1 MFDDDFEVC
10 GSLVDAVMETATST
24 FGQFQAVIDL
34 KAMCE
39 AAEAALAAQLCTEH
53 GWSEADEFDM
63 DAARPCRIGAD
74 GECLVDEDLPLE
86 IALAMGTSVGAA
98 VWYLKDVVNLSSRHA
113 NTWKAVQKGLLPLWR
128 GRQIAQACAEL
139 PHDAAVAVDKALEH
153 IVGRFGWRR
162 TTKALRAAIMKA
174 DPQHIEAQA
183 RLRSRYV
190 RKHETDDPATRL
202 IVASVD
208 TGDAVFFDAQ
218 IARIAEILAT
228 QGNETSI
235 DERRASAFGILARPD
250 QAIAMFN
257 NTDTPATLPTT
268 QIYVHM
274 HQDTLEAEAGL
285 VRVEREGPALVS
297 HLKAILGHSNVK
309 LTPVIHTGVDH
320 AVDAYEIPDKI
331 REHVILRDDY
341 EAFPW
346 SSIEARH
353 LDLDHTDEYQPGR
366 TGQTRPSNLGP
377 LSRRAHRA
385 KTHNHWQLTQLRPGI
400 YYWQTP
406 QGQTFIVGPMGT
418 IQLNR
423 RC

>member
-1 MFDDDFEVC
+1 MFEDDLGVC
-10 GSLVDAVMETATST
+10 GSLVDAVMETAAST
-24 FGQFQAVIDL
+24 FGQFQAVVEL
-34 KAMCE
+34 KATCE
-39 AAEAALAAQLCTEH
+39 AAEAVLAAQLCEEH
-53 GWSEADEFDM
+53 GWGESDEYSM

-74 GECLVDEDLPLE
+74 GDCLVDEDLPLE
-86 IALAMGTSVGAA
+86 IALALGISVGAA
-98 VWYLKDVVNLSSRHA
+98 VWYLKDVVNLTARHA
-113 NTWKAVQKGLLPLWR
+113 NTWKAIQKGLLPLWR
-128 GRQIAQACAEL
+128 ARQIAQACAGL
-139 PHDAAVAVDKALEH
+139 PHDQAVAVDKALEH

-174 DPQHIEAQA
+174 DPEMVANQA

-208 TGDAVFFDAQ
+208 TGDAIFFDAQ

-228 QGNETSI
+228 QGNSACL

-250 QAIAMFN
+250 EALAMFGRVDAPP
-257 NTDTPATLPTT
+257 TLPAT
-268 QIYVHM
+268 QVYVHM
-274 HQDTLEAEAGL
+274 HQDTLDAGDGL

-297 HLKAILGHSNVK
+297 HLKAILGHSQVR
-309 LTPVIHTGVDH
+309 LTPVVHTGVDYS
-320 AVDAYEIPDKI
+320 VDAYEIPDKI
-331 REHVILRDDY
+331 REHVILRDSY

-353 LDLDHTDEYQPGR
+353 LDLDHTQEYQPGQP
-366 TGQTRPSNLGP
+366 GQTRPSNLGP

-385 KTHNHWQLTQLRPGI
+385 KTHNGWILTQPAPGI

-406 QGQTFIVGPMGT
+406 SGQAFLAGPTGT
-418 IQLNR
+418 IRLNR